1 MNAQRIEDLANE
13 ADVYAL
19 DAAAFN
25 CLQRA
30 EHHKETAAVLRELAK
45 QVREGEAR

>member
-1 MNAQRIEDLANE
+1 MNADRLEDLANE
-13 ADVYAL
+13 ADMYAQ

-30 EHHKETAAVLRELAK
+30 EHHKETAAVLRELA
-45 QVREGEAR
+45 QRMREGEAR